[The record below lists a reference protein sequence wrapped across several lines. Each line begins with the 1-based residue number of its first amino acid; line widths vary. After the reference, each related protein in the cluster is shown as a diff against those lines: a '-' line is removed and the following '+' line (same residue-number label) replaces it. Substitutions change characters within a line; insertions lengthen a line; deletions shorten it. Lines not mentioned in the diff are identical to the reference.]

1 MLPDLQARTS
11 SRAGAM
17 PRWLAVLAAISGAVL
32 SGCTGSTT
40 PSDLFASLSG
50 PAQPPAQ
57 PETAVGAGRVKV
69 ALILP
74 LSGSGNA
81 AVAAQ
86 SMKNAAEMALAE
98 FNNPDMQLLV
108 RDDAGTAPGAQQAAQ
123 QALDEGV
130 EIILGPLFALSV
142 GPVGQLAR
150 SRNVPVI
157 AFSTDANVASRGIY
171 LLSFL
176 PESDV
181 ERIIG
186 YAAGQGKKSFAALVP
201 DNAYGTVVEGAF
213 KQAVARRNGRIVA
226 FEHYPLDRAQMQG
239 PARTVA
245 QAAGRADAIFIP
257 DGADAVPT
265 VVQSLISNGIDTKR
279 VQLLGTGLW
288 EDAQIFS
295 TPALEGAWYAGPD
308 STGFRNFSARYR
320 SRYGQDPV
328 RTATLAYDAVALVA
342 ALIKTQGTKR
352 FSEEVLTNPSG
363 FTGIDGLFR
372 FKPDG
377 TSQRGLAVLRVSP
390 TGGQV
395 ISPPPK
401 AFGASGI

>member
-1 MLPDLQARTS
+1 MFARSQARTS

-17 PRWLAVLAAISGAVL
+17 PRWLAVLAAVSAAVL
-32 SGCTGSTT
+32 SGCTGGTT
-40 PSDLFASLSG
+40 PSDLFSNLTS
-50 PAQPPAQ
+50 PAPQPAP
-57 PETAVGAGRVKV
+57 PEPAVGAGHVKV

-81 AVAAQ
+81 AVAAL

-108 RDDAGTAPGAQQAAQ
+108 KDDAGTAPGAQQAAQ
-123 QALDEGV
+123 QALDEGA

-157 AFSTDANVASRGIY
+157 AFSTDANVASRGVY

-213 KQAVARRNGRIVA
+213 KQSVARHNGRIVA

-239 PARTVA
+239 PAKTVA
-245 QAAGRADAIFIP
+245 QAASRADAIFIP

-265 VVQSLISNGIDTKR
+265 AVQALISNGIDTKR

-342 ALIKTQGTKR
+342 ALIKTQGPKR

-377 TSQRGLAVLRVSP
+377 TSQRGLAVLKVSP